1 MRALKESGKGTYIL
15 ILRLGKPAQ
24 MQIGKLGAF
33 EFNPG
38 FYVYVGS
45 AFGPGGLVSRVER
58 HRKVNKTCHWH
69 IDYLRRRCRLTA
81 IWYMVSSIRR
91 EHDWARVLAEKKGA
105 LISVPGFGSSDCRC
119 PSHLVF
125 FESAPALA
133 VFKIKLDSLFPDD
146 PVVHGISGIKNYVGR
161 RSKTK

>member
-1 MRALKESGKGTYIL
+1 MHTLKESGKGSYIL
-15 ILRLGKPAQ
+15 FLH
-24 MQIGKLGAF
+24 MQNVARIRIGKLGVF

-45 AFGPGGLVSRVER
+45 AFGPCGLGIRVER

-69 IDYLRRRCRLTA
+69 IDYLRRKCRLTA

-105 LISVPGFGSSDCRC
+105 SIAVPGFGSSDCRC

-125 FESAPALA
+125 FESAPALS

-146 PVVHGISGIKNYVGR
+146 PVVHGISRYQKLCG
-161 RSKTK
+161 